1 MEVYSVVKQ
10 NLLSKFEQIRNR
22 MILVIDQLTD
32 DQVNWRPNK
41 ESNSIANLI
50 VHIEGNIQERISSK
64 ILGEPNKR
72 NRDQEFDENIDR
84 TKEELKEAISKSFQL
99 IINSLSTMTEADM
112 LKVISIKNTDYT
124 VLDIFLMSTSHFSE
138 HLGQILYIAKTL
150 LDEQY
155 VTTSIPKKR

>member
-10 NLLSKFEQIRNR
+10 NLLSKFEQIRNK
-22 MILVIDQLTD
+22 MILAIDQLTD

-72 NRDQEFDENIDR
+72 NRDQEFDENMAR

-99 IINSLSTMTEADM
+99 IINSLSSMTEADM

-138 HLGQILYIAKTL
+138 HLGQIFYIAKTL
-150 LDEQY
+150 LEEKY